1 MEEDNL
7 ISLFSSIMTRQQEIL
22 IYMKEII
29 SAETNIPV
37 ESIKDTN
44 TFFELGLDSINAVYL
59 LELAEQKYKIT
70 LSNCSKLCCMVD
82 GGTALPYFLKCVI
95 LPKCTSAI
103 NSILVSSQ

>member
-70 LSNCSKLCCMVD
+70 LSPLD
-82 GGTALPYFLKCVI
+82 FWDYPTLKGFTNKI
-95 LPKCTSAI
+95 
-103 NSILVSSQ
+103 VSDHFQK